1 MKFFIF
7 TILIAFAFAK
17 NPPKWE
23 KNYLVKGVLFIP
35 YAEIEEPF
43 SAWYD
48 ETTGNSRI
56 DYYGETVKTY
66 QLVHEGQ
73 YGTSIKIAP
82 VTTDDYAS
90 KQTCLQVNGSA
101 EYHIGVQAILPFVKS
116 FSLLDTVDCNGF
128 KCDRFRFEETI
139 GEKKSVYTLWVRY
152 KKSPKYPSSLM
163 PIPVRYDM
171 KGYNTLLGSHIDHY
185 YLMYTDYSHEDIPNE
200 IFEVELDKCQSFPG
214 PGNKHFATMNPMM
227 EFIHPRNEEHVDDE
241 FERFKRKHDK
251 DYETHH
257 EHENRKNIFRQN
269 LRFIH
274 SNNRKGLGYS
284 LGVNHLADR
293 TADEL
298 KALRGFRSS
307 KVYNGGR
314 PFPYDVEEEMDHLPD
329 QYDWRLYG
337 AVTPVKDQS
346 VCGSCWSFGTVG
358 AIEGAYFL
366 NNGNKLV
373 RLSQQALIDCS
384 WGYGNNGCDGG
395 EDFRA
400 YQWMM
405 KVGGI
410 PTEESYGNY
419 LGQDGYCHINKADLV
434 APIKGWVNVTAND
447 ENAFKVALFKH
458 GPLSIAID
466 ASKRTFTFYSHGV
479 YFDEK
484 CGNTVD
490 NLDHAVVSLPHEF

>member
-1 MKFFIF
+1 MKFLIF

-23 KNYLVKGVLFIP
+23 KNYSVKGTLFIP

-48 ETTGNSRI
+48 EATGRSRI
-56 DYYGETVKTY
+56 DYYGDTVKTY

-82 VTTDDYAS
+82 VTTDDFSS
-90 KQTCLQVNGSA
+90 KQTCLQVNGSS

-116 FSLLDTVDCNGF
+116 FSLLDTVDCYGF
-128 KCDRFRFEETI
+128 KCDRFRFEDTI

-241 FERFKRKHDK
+241 FERFKKKHSK
-251 DYETHH
+251 DYETSH

-274 SNNRKGLGYS
+274 SNNRKGLTYS
-284 LGVNHLADR
+284 LGKN
-293 TADEL
+293 
-298 KALRGFRSS
+298 FI
-307 KVYNGGR
+307 
-314 PFPYDVEEEMDHLPD
+314 F
-329 QYDWRLYG
+329 
-337 AVTPVKDQS
+337 
-346 VCGSCWSFGTVG
+346 
-358 AIEGAYFL
+358 
-366 NNGNKLV
+366 
-373 RLSQQALIDCS
+373 
-384 WGYGNNGCDGG
+384 
-395 EDFRA
+395 
-400 YQWMM
+400 
-405 KVGGI
+405 
-410 PTEESYGNY
+410 
-419 LGQDGYCHINKADLV
+419 
-434 APIKGWVNVTAND
+434 
-447 ENAFKVALFKH
+447 
-458 GPLSIAID
+458 
-466 ASKRTFTFYSHGV
+466 AS
-479 YFDEK
+479 
-484 CGNTVD
+484 
-490 NLDHAVVSLPHEF
+490 